1 MPKTRLLLL
10 CGGESAEHAVSLS
23 SARSV
28 LQAVGDEFEVTPL
41 VIDAGGRLLDPA
53 ASTLALAA
61 GDAPVGSGAAGLTEL
76 GSGSLHHDVV
86 FPLLH
91 GPNGEDG
98 SIQGL
103 LRLAGLPF
111 VGTDILGSAVGMD
124 KLMMKAVLKAAGMPQ
139 VGFRAVFR
147 HDWHS
152 DPQAVLDRL
161 AQESFPLFVK
171 PANLGSSLGISKV
184 SEPAGLAAAL
194 DLAFGLDRRVIVEQG
209 LENVRELEI
218 AILGNDEPEASPVG
232 EISFQSEFYSYET
245 KYQAGLAELHIPADI
260 PGHLAECCRELA
272 LGAFRE
278 LDLAGLARVDFF
290 LTEAGELL
298 LNEVNTMP
306 GFTETSMYP
315 RLWQAAGLSYPD
327 LIRRLVELAQERNEP
342 KRRAGISSRWG
353 QGSAADHKPS

>member
-1 MPKTRLLLL
+1 MARPRLLLL

-28 LQAVGDEFEVTPL
+28 LQAVGDTFEVTAL

-53 ASTLALAA
+53 ASRKALEA
-61 GDAPVGSGAAGLTEL
+61 GDAPAGSGATELAGL
-76 GSGSLHHDVV
+76 GSDSRQYDVV

-103 LRLAGLPF
+103 LRLSGLPF
-111 VGTDILGSAVGMD
+111 VGSDILGSAVGMD
-124 KLMMKAVLKAAGMPQ
+124 KLMMKAVLQAAGMPQ

-147 HDWHS
+147 HDWHT
-152 DPQAVLDRL
+152 DPQAVIDDLS
-161 AQESFPLFVK
+161 AQTFPLFVK

-184 SEPAGLAAAL
+184 TEPAGLVQAL
-194 DLAFGLDRRVIVEQG
+194 DLAFSLDRRVIVEQG

-232 EISFQSEFYSYET
+232 EISFQSEFYNFET
-245 KYQAGLAELHIPADI
+245 KYQAGLAHLHIPADI
-260 PGHLAECCRELA
+260 PVAVAERCRELA
-272 LGAFRE
+272 LRAFRE

-290 LTEAGELL
+290 LTENGDLL

-315 RLWQAAGLSYPD
+315 RLWQAAGLSYPE
-327 LIRRLVELAQERNEP
+327 LIMRLVSLAQERSGAT
-342 KRRAGISSRWG
+342 RRADISSR
-353 QGSAADHKPS
+353 